1 MWFSQ
6 FFWSEYFLSQY
17 QSSHSIEK
25 RKPVFPV
32 YLNLCLLLEAVGTF
46 FESTPLEYA
55 VKCSIR

>member
-25 RKPVFPV
+25 RKPVFLV

-46 FESTPLEYA
+46 FESTP
-55 VKCSIR
+55 